1 MFNLSILADHCIFST
16 QEKSDSHALVAAELA
31 DHRLQWHGDRVDT
44 RMCKLDTANLS
55 LYSLTYGAGVDIFP
69 EVYQDFSLVHFS
81 LRRAIE
87 VAADEST
94 IGVPTGRALVSSPRS
109 RISLSYQEDSEQ
121 LILRVPHNL
130 TRRVAAKTHQERL
143 HEQFVTTPGLLLSQ
157 PASEV
162 WQTQLQSFA
171 ALDRAAR
178 AREELAVWRRHFE
191 EGFALFL
198 LSQYAGR
205 VPDENLAPD
214 RLVART
220 RILDHLIDYVRDN
233 LDTPIGLEEMAAVV
247 SLSTRQLN
255 VLCHQRF
262 GQPPMSWLRGLRLDA
277 IHAELL
283 AHPEQ
288 NLANVAM
295 RYGFFHSGR
304 FSAAYRARFGELPS
318 RTRADAK
325 NG

>member
-109 RISLSYQEDSEQ
+109 RISLSYQEASEQ
-121 LILRVPHNL
+121 LILRVPQPHQAG
-130 TRRVAAKTHQERL
+130 RGEDHQERL

-162 WQTQLQSFA
+162 WQTQVQEAA

-233 LDTPIGLEEMAAVV
+233 LDTPIGLQGDGCGGLALHAPTQRVV
-247 SLSTRQLN
+247 SLTLWAAADE
-255 VLCHQRF
+255 LAE
-262 GQPPMSWLRGLRLDA
+262 GPP
-277 IHAELL
+277 
-283 AHPEQ
+283 P
-288 NLANVAM
+288 
-295 RYGFFHSGR
+295 
-304 FSAAYRARFGELPS
+304 
-318 RTRADAK
+318 
-325 NG
+325 